1 MSLLIKK
8 GIFEDDLARFYIA
21 ELTCAVESVHK
32 MGFIHR
38 DIKPDNILIDRDG
51 HIKLTDFGLCTG
63 FRWTHNSKYY
73 QESNAS
79 NCDSCGESNEN
90 QLKYPTCSC
99 NNKYEKPLESRRTL
113 KHLRCLA
120 HSLVGTPNY
129 IAPEVLMR
137 IGYTQL
143 CDWWSVGVILYE
155 MLVGQPP
162 FFAPTPAETQSK
174 VINWAT
180 SLRIP
185 SQSMLSNDAK
195 GTYSKFTFVGS
206 IS

>member
-1 MSLLIKK
+1 MLSN
-8 GIFEDDLARFYIA
+8 RFYIA
-21 ELTCAVESVHK
+21 ELVCAVESVHK

-73 QESNAS
+73 QRHGDHSRQ
-79 NCDSCGESNEN
+79 DSFDPGEDWTNE
-90 QLKYPTCSC
+90 CRC
-99 NNKYEKPLESRRTL
+99 NNAVGGNCNSGLGTTHITGHPPVLKTLERRRRRE
-113 KHLRCLA
+113 HQRCLA

-129 IAPEVLMR
+129 IAPEVLLR
-137 IGYTQL
+137 TGYTQL

-162 FFAPTPAETQSK
+162 FMANTPAETQYK
-174 VINWAT
+174 VRE
-180 SLRIP
+180 SLC
-185 SQSMLSNDAK
+185 
-195 GTYSKFTFVGS
+195 
-206 IS
+206 